1 MWRYLIKRLLLI
13 LPTLWLISVLAFMI
27 SHKVGVSPVL
37 GQCGSILTQRNLAV
51 LRSCQQQKIKR
62 FRLDKPPFYFA
73 IQSLAEPDTLYRILE
88 ARERDALE
96 YLLHQHGNWANVQ
109 EWRRSQKRLL
119 RQSLALK
126 AETDSLRSEARELQ
140 TGRIKTLQRRVNDL
154 QFYGDFRQLGQ
165 IVAGIDSLCQL
176 DSVFVPLFEERS
188 QLHVQLEVLRQAEER
203 WRLFVPSFQW
213 HGFDNQYHAW
223 LSNVLRRGDFGYS
236 MNNSNISDKIGSLF
250 YYTAILALLG
260 SILILLI
267 GVPMGVLAAQQK
279 DGWWDRLSAM
289 LVFAFRAVPEF
300 WLGLVLLMFFANP
313 DYLNWFDSVFVPSNP
328 TPWKLV
334 SRYILPL
341 IAYSYGSLAIVSRTV
356 RASMLEQLNSDYVR
370 TARAKG
376 LSYKRVVYRHALR
389 NALIP
394 LVSIFAGLLP
404 AMVGGSVI
412 LETVFGIPG
421 MGREL
426 FVAIKDN
433 DAPILLAMFSLLG
446 FLTML
451 GYLLTDILYQLVD
464 PRIRLGQK

>member
-37 GQCGSILTQRNLAV
+37 GQCGSILTQRNLTAF
-51 LRSCQQQKIKR
+51 RSCQQQKIKR
-62 FRLDKPPFYFA
+62 FHLDKPPFYFA
-73 IQSLAEPDTLYRILE
+73 IQALAEPDTLYTILD

-109 EWRRSQKRLL
+109 QWRKLQKRFLRRSL
-119 RQSLALK
+119 SLNPNA
-126 AETDSLRSEARELQ
+126 DSLNAEARELRV
-140 TGRIKTLQRRVNDL
+140 GRVKTLRRRVNDL
-154 QFYGDFRQLGQ
+154 HYYGDLGHLSQ
-165 IVAGIDSLCQL
+165 IMTGIDSLCQL
-176 DSVFVPLFEERS
+176 DSIFAPLFEERS
-188 QLHVQLEVLRQAEER
+188 QLSFQLETLSQSESR
-203 WRLFVPSFQW
+203 WRLYVPSFQW
-213 HGFDNQYHAW
+213 YGFDNQYHAW

-260 SILILLI
+260 SVLILLI
-267 GVPMGVLAAQQK
+267 GVPMGVLAAQNK
-279 DGWWDRLSAM
+279 DGWWDRLSAII
-289 LVFAFRAVPEF
+289 VFAFKAIPEF

-341 IAYSYGSLAIVSRTV
+341 IAYSYGSLAVVSRTV
-356 RASMLEQLNSDYVR
+356 RSNMLEQLNSDYVR

-394 LVSIFAGLLP
+394 LISIFSGLLP
-404 AMVGGSVI
+404 AMVGGALI
-412 LETVFGIPG
+412 L
-421 MGREL
+421 
-426 FVAIKDN
+426 
-433 DAPILLAMFSLLG
+433 
-446 FLTML
+446 
-451 GYLLTDILYQLVD
+451 
-464 PRIRLGQK
+464 